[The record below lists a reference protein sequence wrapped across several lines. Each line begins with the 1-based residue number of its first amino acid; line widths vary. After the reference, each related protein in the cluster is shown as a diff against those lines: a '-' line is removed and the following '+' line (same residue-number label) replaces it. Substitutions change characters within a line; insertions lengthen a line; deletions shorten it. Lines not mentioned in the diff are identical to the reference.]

1 MGATF
6 RAAPETVAAADS
18 TADAAVADA
27 ALLAVS
33 PAVLVLAAAVRPRAA
48 PERPLG
54 AFVVLGAEAC
64 CVASAVAGL
73 SALAVCAVLS
83 LGASA
88 VLGLRAA
95 VPREVERLE
104 AVFAVLLAVADAE
117 GADVAVSAA
126 SGVATASCALAEI
139 SLEAAAVFLLLA
151 VAGLVVLP
159 ALRLDALA
167 AAVVFEAEAL
177 GVEAGAFA
185 AVVSDVSCPGAA
197 SAAFAAFLPS
207 AVLVAVLALRAVGV
221 RLGLETSCDG
231 VSVAGCEAATGVS

>member
-18 TADAAVADA
+18 TVDAAVADA

-33 PAVLVLAAAVRPRAA
+33 PAVLLLAAAARPLAA

-54 AFVVLGAEAC
+54 AFGVLGAEVC

-117 GADVAVSAA
+117 GADAAVSAA
-126 SGVATASCALAEI
+126 SGVATASGALAEI

-167 AAVVFEAEAL
+167 AVVFEAEAL
-177 GVEAGAFA
+177 GVEAGAFV

-221 RLGLETSCDG
+221 RLGLETSCDD

>member
-18 TADAAVADA
+18 TVDAAVADA

-33 PAVLVLAAAVRPRAA
+33 PAVLLLAAAARPLAA

-54 AFVVLGAEAC
+54 ALGVVGAEGC

-117 GADVAVSAA
+117 GADAAVSAA
-126 SGVATASCALAEI
+126 SGVATASGALAEI

-167 AAVVFEAEAL
+167 AVVFEAEAL
-177 GVEAGAFA
+177 GVEAGAFV

-221 RLGLETSCDG
+221 RLGLETSCDD

>member
-33 PAVLVLAAAVRPRAA
+33 PAVLLLAAAARPLAA

-117 GADVAVSAA
+117 GADVAASAA
-126 SGVATASCALAEI
+126 SGVATASGALEEI
-139 SLEAAAVFLLLA
+139 SLEAAAVFLLLE

-167 AAVVFEAEAL
+167 AVVFEAEAL
-177 GVEAGAFA
+177 GVEAGAFV

-207 AVLVAVLALRAVGV
+207 AVLVAGLALRAVGV
-221 RLGLETSCDG
+221 RLGLETSCDD

>member
-18 TADAAVADA
+18 TVDAAVADA

-33 PAVLVLAAAVRPRAA
+33 PAVLLLAAAARPLAA

-54 AFVVLGAEAC
+54 ALGVLGAEVC

-104 AVFAVLLAVADAE
+104 AVFAVLMAVADAE
-117 GADVAVSAA
+117 GADAAVSAA
-126 SGVATASCALAEI
+126 LGVATASGALAEI

-167 AAVVFEAEAL
+167 AVVFEAEAL
-177 GVEAGAFA
+177 GVEAGAFV

-221 RLGLETSCDG
+221 RLGLETSCDD

>member
-18 TADAAVADA
+18 TVDAAVADA

-33 PAVLVLAAAVRPRAA
+33 PAVLLLAAAARPLAA

-54 AFVVLGAEAC
+54 ALGVLGAEVC

-126 SGVATASCALAEI
+126 SGVATASGALAEI

-167 AAVVFEAEAL
+167 AVVFEAEAL
-177 GVEAGAFA
+177 GVEAGAFV

-221 RLGLETSCDG
+221 RLGLETSCDD